1 MTPAEKIWWAKLLI
15 SLAVAGLTLT
25 AQVYLGVGGPTSF
38 MLGVLIYLA
47 LSDVLSHLG
56 GVDRMRGLKIGVGGY
71 FFTWLM
77 TWTLLYTAFAGP

>member
-1 MTPAEKIWWAKLLI
+1 VTPAERIWWVKLVI

-25 AQVYLGVGGPTSF
+25 AQVSLGVGGSTSF
-38 MLGVLIYLA
+38 MIGVLIYLA

-56 GVDRMRGLKIGVGGY
+56 GVDRLRGLKIGVGAY

-77 TWTLLYTAFAGP
+77 TWALLYTTFAGP